1 MVHCV
6 SKQHAEERGE
16 QGNDHVVTMADL
28 PPQQPRHARCVLAVH
43 SPPQLTGSQKG
54 NFVRP
59 VQKLPRCHRGLTVLL
74 PNKWFVNK
82 DALVH
87 WPRKGNDIVRTGQ
100 ADGDFLSD
108 IYVEKF
114 CCVGHGFTL
123 ARVALRAS
131 LQARAPYRWQPAR
144 PERTAHSHHSRCA
157 SSGSI
162 GASRSALRC
171 DELRG

>member
-28 PPQQPRHARCVLAVH
+28 CSLCLAVH
-43 SPPQLTGSQKG
+43 SPPQLAGSQKG

-123 ARVALRAS
+123 ARVAPRAS